1 MVAINVKHRPFPFPV
16 LVIYVSSKSTHQ
28 LYPGDTTKL
37 LTDLLVSLSAFFR
50 YLYSTEQRPDICTI
64 QCMTPTIFRPHK
76 FSQLQEA
83 PMEESP
89 FQTNNLHSLEQHRRR
104 NRFITFRS
112 VIKKEQLGA
121 PAVPLC
127 TILPCQLHSNYSSI
141 SPWPALLCSSAVSPP
156 QRFVEHKAHI
166 LGFEPVSDSKGEQ
179 RLRSP
184 PFLDEKM
191 VEDDMLWLWSLII
204 NAISIT
210 KDRHEKLGREGGWL
224 LGEFLISRI
233 LQVVAVLR

>member
-1 MVAINVKHRPFPFPV
+1 MELWKTRILFLFFYFLQTYYSILENHSYWQGAALWSPLSPSSLFDKSRQLVIAQRYLYLFVRMVAINVKHRPFPFPV

-112 VIKKEQLGA
+112 VIKK
-121 PAVPLC
+121 
-127 TILPCQLHSNYSSI
+127 
-141 SPWPALLCSSAVSPP
+141 
-156 QRFVEHKAHI
+156 
-166 LGFEPVSDSKGEQ
+166 
-179 RLRSP
+179 
-184 PFLDEKM
+184 
-191 VEDDMLWLWSLII
+191 
-204 NAISIT
+204 
-210 KDRHEKLGREGGWL
+210 
-224 LGEFLISRI
+224 
-233 LQVVAVLR
+233 